1 MSDVLLADISEYLEK
16 ILRLKAAQ
24 ELEPLRQL
32 ALKHEDI
39 LKLYPLALQQM
50 QGFLVPKAKLDCVAL
65 MSKVSA
71 LVQELKEFHI
81 EYQNV
86 RQWSEH
92 WGTMPEW
99 EAIQGKV
106 ALLHLPYQELNT
118 LKEKH
123 LQNQIAVE
131 QERQQ
136 RQATEIYIRQM
147 AEQERQRQATEK
159 YIRQAAEQE
168 RQRQEERER
177 QELEERQRQEA
188 EVRRLRQIAVEENKK
203 ALLGFGIF
211 ICVLFGIST
220 FTIIGAK
227 HKPTDLKSVVEA
239 PTPKP
244 VVIAQQKKTKK
255 KADRV
260 LLEDYL
266 KGIENACDFD
276 NAPKQFLSLTLEPV
290 KKFYGPLEIDYQ
302 YQWPPNKNIVK
313 KFPELYKSVP
323 IIEDKGSYFE
333 ASAKINGVFYG
344 LAASK
349 LIRGIGDENGIAF
362 FTIVFDSPDAETVLR
377 KKLKFKKKW
386 DELGHFNVKDGK
398 TYMTCDWSD

>member
-24 ELEPLRQL
+24 ELEPLRQ

-123 LQNQIAVE
+123 LQNQIVYFSS
-131 QERQQ
+131 
-136 RQATEIYIRQM
+136 TE
-147 AEQERQRQATEK
+147 
-159 YIRQAAEQE
+159 
-168 RQRQEERER
+168 
-177 QELEERQRQEA
+177 
-188 EVRRLRQIAVEENKK
+188 
-203 ALLGFGIF
+203 
-211 ICVLFGIST
+211 
-220 FTIIGAK
+220 
-227 HKPTDLKSVVEA
+227 
-239 PTPKP
+239 
-244 VVIAQQKKTKK
+244 
-255 KADRV
+255 
-260 LLEDYL
+260 
-266 KGIENACDFD
+266 
-276 NAPKQFLSLTLEPV
+276 LS
-290 KKFYGPLEIDYQ
+290 
-302 YQWPPNKNIVK
+302 
-313 KFPELYKSVP
+313 
-323 IIEDKGSYFE
+323 
-333 ASAKINGVFYG
+333 
-344 LAASK
+344 
-349 LIRGIGDENGIAF
+349 R
-362 FTIVFDSPDAETVLR
+362 
-377 KKLKFKKKW
+377 
-386 DELGHFNVKDGK
+386 
-398 TYMTCDWSD
+398 